1 MFDFLEFLYDIMPP
15 WAATAIAGGISLIV
29 GIVGAVWHSNEVAA
43 VAACNSTEGQIGQ
56 LVNGAAQASCG
67 ASGLFKIV
75 SLLLEIAG
83 FGLLAVFVVVFVV
96 LAQKGKLTRPERTA
110 GN

>member
-1 MFDFLEFLYDIMPP
+1 MFDVLEFLYDIMPP
-15 WAATAIAGGISLIV
+15 WAAPAIAGTLSLIV
-29 GIVGAVWHSNEVAA
+29 GIIGSVWHSHELAA
-43 VAACNSTEGQIGQ
+43 VAVCNSAEGQFGQ
-56 LVNGAAQASCG
+56 LINGAAQADCG

-83 FGLLAVFVVVFVV
+83 YGLLAVFVVVFVV
-96 LAQKGKLTRPERTA
+96 LAQKGKLTRPET